1 MNNPTVVAPQTTAA
15 TPPVTS
21 QSQLTLQDGAWVLLP
36 FTTQSSGSV
45 SDPSQIFTTSLK
57 MWHRAD
63 DLTPGAVSSWLD
75 RTTNHNDF
83 SQGTAANKPTA
94 SASGGPNSTAEV
106 TFDGSNDFLTNATL
120 DFPAPGTQ
128 PYYLW
133 LILKQ
138 ITWTIGARICQVQ
151 DFGVVAALLDMDV
164 ATPQLAMNN
173 GGGSSL
179 NSNGAP
185 VGTYKRLECQFS
197 NSTSDYFNIGSINTT
212 GTNVGNS
219 NPTAVGIQ
227 LACSQAGGNNGNIS
241 IAEWLVVFGT
251 PSAPQRAQ
259 LDAYATAR
267 YGAGVTA

>member
-1 MNNPTVVAPQTTAA
+1 VNNPTVVAPQTTAA

-63 DLTPGAVSSWLD
+63 DLAPGAVGSWLD

-83 SQGTAANKPTA
+83 SQGTTANKPTA

-106 TFDGSNDFLTNATL
+106 TFDGVNDYLANTTL

-138 ITWTIGARICQVQ
+138 ITWTNGRRICEAP
-151 DFGVVAALLDMDV
+151 DFGVAAVILAQDI
-164 ATPQLAMNN
+164 ATPQITMDNN
-173 GGGSSL
+173 VTANNNAGSTIGSY
-179 NSNGAP
+179 
-185 VGTYKRLECQFS
+185 TRLEAQFT
-197 NSTSDYFNIGSINTT
+197 NSTSDYLKIGSTT
-212 GTNVGNS
+212 VTGSNAGNS
-219 NPTAVGIQ
+219 NPTAVGVNMAADK
-227 LACSQAGGNNGNIS
+227 LGTSNGNIS

-251 PSAPQRAQ
+251 PSAAQRAQ
-259 LDAYATAR
+259 LDAYAAAR